1 MENQDRSSER
11 RLDSVGT
18 VAVLEAMVEQRVRR
32 SSIPP
37 PPPPPPPSLE
47 LCPEDDDDASMLGE

>member
-1 MENQDRSSER
+1 MRD
-11 RLDSVGT
+11 LDSVGA

-37 PPPPPPPSLE
+37 PPVSSRSLE
-47 LCPEDDDDASMLGE
+47 LCPEDDDAIVGE